1 MKSDTQLKLDV
12 CEELAW
18 DPALNSDGI
27 GVMVKDGIVTLS
39 GHLDTYSQRDAAE
52 RAVRRVSGARAIALE
67 LDVKLA
73 PQHRR
78 SDSEIAQAAC
88 AALELNS
95 VVPTS
100 RVLVEVENGKITLTG
115 EVDWAYQLA
124 SAEQAV
130 RHLMGVRAIHN
141 HITIKPLASSK
152 DIEAQIAA
160 ALARQAS
167 REARHLSVQV
177 NGPVVTLQGK
187 VHSLAERKAAIGTAF
202 AAHGVSR
209 VVDQLEVVG

>member
-18 DPALNSDGI
+18 DPALNADNI
-27 GVMVKDGIVTLS
+27 GVMVKDGVVTLS

-52 RAVRRVSGARAIALE
+52 RAVRRVAGARAIALE

-73 PQHRR
+73 PQHKR

-100 RVLVEVENGKITLTG
+100 KVLVEVENGKITLTG

-130 RHLMGVRAIHN
+130 SHLVGVRSVHN
-141 HITIKPLASSK
+141 HITVKPLASSE
-152 DIEAQIAA
+152 DIGSLIAA

-167 REARHLSVQV
+167 REAKQIKVEV
-177 NGPVVTLQGK
+177 NGAVVTLKGR
-187 VHSLAERKAAIGTAF
+187 VHSLAERKAAIGTAY

-209 VVDQLEVVG
+209 VVDQLEVAA